1 MNNINCKNIFKSF
14 QHDNEDMPV
23 LENINLSINKADR
36 LAITGASGAGKS
48 TLLQLLAGLDKPS
61 KGNIFIDDIDLQ
73 SINPIEQSKIR
84 LNSFGF
90 VYQFHHLLEDLN
102 VYENILIPQQLK
114 YGSNSNDSAGKVT
127 KLLDQLGLSSRAK
140 HLPWKLSGGEKQRVA
155 IARAI
160 VNNPSFLF
168 LDEPTGNLDDE
179 NSNLVQ
185 DLILQIAN
193 EHDIALILST
203 HDTNFAN
210 KMNTIYKISNRSIK
224 EV

>member
-114 YGSNSNDSAGKVT
+114 Y
-127 KLLDQLGLSSRAK
+127 
-140 HLPWKLSGGEKQRVA
+140 
-155 IARAI
+155 
-160 VNNPSFLF
+160 
-168 LDEPTGNLDDE
+168 
-179 NSNLVQ
+179 
-185 DLILQIAN
+185 
-193 EHDIALILST
+193 
-203 HDTNFAN
+203 
-210 KMNTIYKISNRSIK
+210 
-224 EV
+224 

>member
-48 TLLQLLAGLDKPS
+48 TLIQLLAGLDKPS

-114 YGSNSNDSAGKVT
+114 FGSNSNDSAGKVT

-210 KMNTIYKISNRSIK
+210 KMNTIYKISNRNIK

>member
-1 MNNINCKNIFKSF
+1 MNNIVCKNIFKSF
-14 QHDNEDMPV
+14 KHESEDMPV
-23 LENINLSINKADR
+23 LDNINLSISKADR

-61 KGNIFIDDIDLQ
+61 QGNIFIDDIDLH
-73 SINPIEQSKIR
+73 SIKPIEQSKIR

-114 YGSNSNDSAGKVT
+114 HGSDLNKSANKVIRI
-127 KLLDQLGLSSRAK
+127 LDQLGLSSRSK

-179 NSNLVQ
+179 NSHLVQ
-185 DLILQIAN
+185 ELILQIAD
-193 EHDIALILST
+193 EHNIALILST

-210 KMNTIYKISNRSIK
+210 KMNTVYKIDNRNIK

>member
-23 LENINLSINKADR
+23 LENINLSITNADR

-114 YGSNSNDSAGKVT
+114 FGSNSNDSAGKVT

-210 KMNTIYKISNRSIK
+210 KMNTIYKISNRNIK

>member
-1 MNNINCKNIFKSF
+1 MNNIVCKNIFKSF
-14 QHDNEDMPV
+14 KHESEDMPV
-23 LENINLSINKADR
+23 LDNMKISISKADR

-61 KGNIFIDDIDLQ
+61 QGNIFIDDIDLH
-73 SINPIEQSKIR
+73 SIKPIEQSKIR

-114 YGSNSNDSAGKVT
+114 HGSDLNKSANKVIR
-127 KLLDQLGLSSRAK
+127 LLDQLGLSSRSK

-179 NSNLVQ
+179 NSHLVQ
-185 DLILQIAN
+185 ELILQIAD
-193 EHDIALILST
+193 EHNIALILST

-210 KMNTIYKISNRSIK
+210 KMNTVYKIDNRNIK

>member
-23 LENINLSINKADR
+23 LENINLSITKADR

-160 VNNPSFLF
+160 VNNPYFLF

-210 KMNTIYKISNRSIK
+210 KMNTIYKISNRNIK

>member
-23 LENINLSINKADR
+23 LENINLSITKADR

-114 YGSNSNDSAGKVT
+114 FGSNSNDSAGKVT

-210 KMNTIYKISNRSIK
+210 KMNTIYKICNRNIN

>member
-23 LENINLSINKADR
+23 LENINLSITKADR